1 LIHLQPDNS
10 WRSNNYECDVHDQ
23 YGGYNSDSAA
33 QSHCLRQRKWR
44 GTESA
49 EVKEEPETLD
59 TPRELAHELK
69 LWKLRCP
76 PSDHDLAFTTLG
88 GGFIHRKNAGQVFE
102 SDH

>member
-1 LIHLQPDNS
+1 MSATYATNMAATTVTARFNLIVSDNENGVELKAPKS
-10 WRSNNYECDVHDQ
+10 KKSR
-23 YGGYNSDSAA
+23 
-33 QSHCLRQRKWR
+33 R
-44 GTESA
+44 
-49 EVKEEPETLD
+49 PLD